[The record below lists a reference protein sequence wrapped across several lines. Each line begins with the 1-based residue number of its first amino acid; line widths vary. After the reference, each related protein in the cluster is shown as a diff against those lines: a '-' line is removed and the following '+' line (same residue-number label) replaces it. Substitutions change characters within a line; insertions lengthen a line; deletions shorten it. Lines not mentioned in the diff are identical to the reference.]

1 MQPKLKYLV
10 SSLLSCVYTHNL
22 ENLGLSAPHL
32 YIFIIV
38 CPWVIYVY
46 HLMGPFQTLDGFL
59 DGHYLVLLLVL
70 ENSPYGFYVMNKG
83 YITLQTSY
91 LGS

>member
-1 MQPKLKYLV
+1 
-10 SSLLSCVYTHNL
+10 
-22 ENLGLSAPHL
+22 
-32 YIFIIV
+32 
-38 CPWVIYVY
+38 
-46 HLMGPFQTLDGFL
+46 MGPFQTLDGFL